1 MNPGTARDRILSPA
15 PLAKLDYPRAILL
28 MQNPYLLLF
37 RSGHVA
43 FYAVDGIDGSG
54 KSTVAR
60 IIRDALEAEGRD
72 AVIVEHPHPDGKM
85 GRICAWLLRSENGLA
100 RPIIPF
106 LFVSDLMISLIRMRC
121 ASSHDDYIFVR
132 YTMSVCYLPDV
143 LSRPL
148 RLLLRAFLPRPDSAV
163 FVDVPVDVALGR
175 IESRDAP
182 RETFENA
189 GDLTSAR
196 ERMLRMAG
204 EEGWIVLDNDT
215 EQSASAALSSILG

>member
-1 MNPGTARDRILSPA
+1 M
-15 PLAKLDYPRAILL
+15 
-28 MQNPYLLLF
+28 
-37 RSGHVA
+37 A

-60 IIRDALEAEGRD
+60 IIRDALAAEGRD
-72 AVIVEHPHPDGKM
+72 AVIVEHPNPDGKM

-132 YTMSVCYLPDV
+132 YTMSVCYLPDII
-143 LSRPL
+143 SRSL

-163 FVDVPVDVALGR
+163 FVDVPVDVALER

-182 RETFENA
+182 RETFENTE
-189 GDLTSAR
+189 DLTSAR
-196 ERMLRMAG
+196 ERMLRMAE
-204 EEGWIVLDNDT
+204 EEGWFVLDNDSDP
-215 EQSASAALSSILG
+215 SAPAVLRTILR